1 MFGMPSVKL
10 ACLGLILAGLVSGA
24 ATPATSLLILAKRDM
39 TLAIV
44 DPETLKVIAKMPSG
58 PDPHEVAASSDGTTA
73 YISNYG
79 GLGSAMHSISVVDLV
94 HQKALP
100 AIDIGP
106 MHSAHGLFFADGK
119 LYFTS
124 ETNKVIGRYDAAA
137 QKIDWVLGVGQE
149 RTHMV
154 LVRDGGKKIFT
165 SNVNSDTISIIEPSK
180 KSNNPGPPGAHT
192 PDWEETAVAVG
203 KGPEG
208 FDVSPDG
215 KEVWAANSH
224 DGSISVIDA
233 GSQKVVATIDAKVPG
248 SNRLKFTVD
257 GKLVLVSSLR
267 NGDLA
272 VFDAATRKEVKRLKV
287 GRGAAGILIRPDGAV
302 AYAAASPDNS
312 VAVVDL
318 KTMTVVNHIEPGHEP
333 DGMAWAVR

>member
-1 MFGMPSVKL
+1 
-10 ACLGLILAGLVSGA
+10 
-24 ATPATSLLILAKRDM
+24 
-39 TLAIV
+39 
-44 DPETLKVIAKMPSG
+44 
-58 PDPHEVAASSDGTTA
+58 
-73 YISNYG
+73 
-79 GLGSAMHSISVVDLV
+79 
-94 HQKALP
+94 
-100 AIDIGP
+100 
-106 MHSAHGLFFADGK
+106 
-119 LYFTS
+119 
-124 ETNKVIGRYDAAA
+124 
-137 QKIDWVLGVGQE
+137 
-149 RTHMV
+149 
-154 LVRDGGKKIFT
+154 
-165 SNVNSDTISIIEPSK
+165 VNSDTISIIEPSTK
-180 KSNNPGPPGAHT
+180 PNGGPGGPPPGGGGPGGPPPGGPPPGPHT
-192 PDWEETAVAVG
+192 PDWEETAIKVG

-215 KEVWAANSH
+215 KEVWSANSH

-233 GSQKVVATIDAKVPG
+233 GSKKVVETIDAKVPG

-257 GKLVLVSSLR
+257 GTLVLVSSLR

-318 KTMTVVNHIEPGHEP
+318 KTMTVVNHIEPGQEP